1 MLNNLIY
8 IGVNG
13 FYKKENL
20 RNQPYKTTNPIYE
33 RKMRAMK
40 KIVKEKKDEAIL
52 KTVGT
57 Q

>member
-13 FYKKENL
+13 FYKNENL